1 MVAPGEYVGWIRPG
15 SFSWQYDIS
24 VAVQSRILPT
34 ELTRLKTW
42 WSWLIL
48 IESNKKGGPNKGL
61 KFIKLNFE
69 VPKKKQPSER
79 QIWSNFPPKQFVVFQ
94 TVAKPCFLEA
104 LLVVL
109 QRETRC
115 MGISK
120 FPPTM
125 AILEA
130 MATPFPSPPAWWKPR
145 QLSLASRFGVP
156 GTGTVGSCASRRWGR
171 CFTALQGDFR
181 RAPRCIWRVFHQNW
195 KVNPVKS
202 WLFRL
207 RGEDGTVAKQ
217 RESETEM
224 F

>member
-1 MVAPGEYVGWIRPG
+1 MW
-15 SFSWQYDIS
+15 SKFS
-24 VAVQSRILPT
+24 
-34 ELTRLKTW
+34 
-42 WSWLIL
+42 
-48 IESNKKGGPNKGL
+48 
-61 KFIKLNFE
+61 
-69 VPKKKQPSER
+69 
-79 QIWSNFPPKQFVVFQ
+79 PKQFVVFQ
-94 TVAKPCFLEA
+94 TVASPCFLEA

-130 MATPFPSPPAWWKPR
+130 MAAPFPSPPAWWKLR
-145 QLSLASRFGVP
+145 QLSLALASRFGVP
-156 GTGTVGSCASRRWGR
+156 VGTGGTCEFFGAAKGEVSAPRRWGR
-171 CFTALQGDFR
+171 CFTASKGDFR

-217 RESETEM
+217 SESETEM

>member
-1 MVAPGEYVGWIRPG
+1 MFAGFDLAVFHGKITFRSLFSLGFCPQ
-15 SFSWQYDIS
+15 SWQDWKHDEAG
-24 VAVQSRILPT
+24 VL
-34 ELTRLKTW
+34 
-42 WSWLIL
+42 L
-48 IESNKKGGPNKGL
+48 IEINKKGGPNKGL

-69 VPKKKQPSER
+69 VPPQKNQANVR
-79 QIWSNFPPKQFVVFQ
+79 YGLMFPPKKVRRLSNRK
-94 TVAKPCFLEA
+94 ASPCFRPEA

-109 QRETRC
+109 QRFRC

-130 MATPFPSPPAWWKPR
+130 MAAPFPSPPAWWKLR
-145 QLSLASRFGVP
+145 QLSLALASRFGVP
-156 GTGTVGSCASRRWGR
+156 GTGTVGTCASRRWGR
-171 CFTALQGDFR
+171 CFTALRGDFR

-217 RESETEM
+217 SESETEM